1 MPDPRDK
8 RGQRHAWSHVL
19 VTIVA
24 GLASGYQT
32 AHAIAHWTHLH
43 MADFQTIF
51 PKMRRMPS
59 ESTILRALRQ
69 LDVDALEAQL
79 AQFTQALDAR
89 GAITL
94 GSPPRAA
101 LQGHALDGKAVRGAN
116 AHGARTHLVSLV
128 QHGSGLTLA
137 QTAVAQKRNELTAS
151 HTLLDGRD
159 LTGMVITM
167 DALLAQRS
175 LAAQIRAQGGHYLM
189 VIKQNHAQMCDEVA
203 MFFDLPSIPADED
216 DFDQHQT
223 TTKAHGRIET
233 RTLERCRGVCPVWNW
248 PDATQ
253 VLRRTCERLV
263 VKSGTASREVTYGIT
278 SLSPSE
284 AHAMDLEVLWRNHWT
299 IENRKHYVR
308 DVTMG
313 EDRNHMHTGHAP
325 HVLAAFRNALIDLW
339 RAHGWTSIAA
349 AIRVCAASLPHTLAL
364 IGAIPYATLT

>member
-32 AHAIAHWTHLH
+32 ARAIAHWTRLH
-43 MADFQTIF
+43 TTSFQTIF
-51 PKMRRMPS
+51 PQMRRMPS

-69 LDVDALEAQL
+69 LDVEALEAQL
-79 AQFTQALDAR
+79 AQFTQALTMP
-89 GAITL
+89 GAPAPA
-94 GSPPRAA
+94 SPPPAG

-116 AHGARTHLVSLV
+116 AHGTRTHLVSLV
-128 QHGSGLTLA
+128 QHARGLTLA

-151 HTLLDGRD
+151 QRLLDGRD

-203 MFFDLPSIPADED
+203 MFFDLPSILADED
-216 DFDQHQT
+216 DFDQYQS

-248 PDATQ
+248 PDAVQ

-263 VKSGTASREVTYGIT
+263 VKSGTASRAVTYGIT
-278 SLSPSE
+278 SLSPAE
-284 AHAMDLEVLWRNHWT
+284 AQAVDLEALWRNHWT

-313 EDRNHMHTGHAP
+313 EDRNQMHTGHAP
-325 HVLAAFRNALIDLW
+325 QVLAAFRNALIDLW
-339 RAHGWTSIAA
+339 RVHGWTSIAEA
-349 AIRVCAASLPHTLAL
+349 VRVCAASLTQTLTL